1 MSDHQRYPQGDP
13 DCEHPGEYLRMGDHP
28 DVTGRWVPEDIDRDT
43 LYCLR
48 CEMPVPDVLDQLME
62 EAASAALRGDQP

>member
-1 MSDHQRYPQGDP
+1 MTQPEGSEGRRYPQGDP

-28 DVTGRWVPEDIDRDT
+28 DVTGRWVPEDIKPNW

-48 CEMPVPDVLDQLME
+48 CEQEVEDW
-62 EAASAALRGDQP
+62 S